1 MLLHCNGGGVMM
13 KKENMINLE
22 IDGKKVEAYK
32 DETILQVARRHGIY
46 VPTMCYLTKLKPIA
60 SCRLCVVDVEGLDD
74 PVLSCQER
82 AVEGIKVWTNSE
94 SLHTQRQNIMKLYDV
109 NHPLQCGVC
118 PKSGECDL
126 QNKTLEFNINQQNFS
141 AREHERELQD
151 WGSITYDPYL
161 CILCERCVRVCN
173 EIIGDDALEVKTG
186 GYNSTIINNKIDN
199 PNVDWGEC
207 AAVCPVGALSD
218 KDFKYFT
225 NSWELTKI
233 PAACAHSPLANMIY
247 YEVKRD
253 EIYRVR
259 NEYEFDTMSGVC
271 RYGYDYENRGSN
283 SNEDMEKTI
292 AAFKKADTIKFNSI
306 ITNEEA
312 LILQKLKEKFGYRLI
327 NQEALNYKK
336 FLKSFSETSGKTLYD
351 ADVDSVLESDYIVVL
366 GTRIASDIP
375 GLKFKIN
382 QASKRRSTQVIYL
395 HPLEDESIKTLVT
408 QFVKYEA
415 GSEESV
421 IALITKA
428 FVNSDEISK
437 ELKDF
442 FNGLDDGY
450 ISAESNVG
458 EEEVEQ
464 MLKSTRKK
472 KRYTFIAG
480 TDLLAHP
487 QAENIARILGILQK
501 YSPFDVII
509 VPPSVNTLGVSLICD
524 LDEEEGKYTIGYNE
538 TGDFVLSSLE
548 DKGDVNMPAINQQE
562 GTFTTLNKK
571 VVPTN
576 VALSFDGFCL
586 NDIANALG
594 FDNRYTIDYT
604 PFLPEDVGF
613 KSENFDDIPCYFTK
627 DGKEIRGY
635 ELNSDYTE
643 TDALPY
649 DIEEIESFD
658 GTVLYTCNPNSQK
671 NIFTNICSHLP
682 QDNEII
688 GSKQFAMAGKISDG
702 DEIEFEIDGVKIQKV
717 FRVNEHIKGTIAL
730 LPTYDLGFEGQ
741 KVNAKYRFNKVKIK
755 QVVT

>member
-1 MLLHCNGGGVMM
+1 M
-13 KKENMINLE
+13 KSKEIIKLE
-22 IDGKKVEAYK
+22 IDGKNVEAYK
-32 DETILQVARRHGIY
+32 DETILQAARRHGIY
-46 VPTMCYLTKLKPIA
+46 IPTMCYLTKLKPIA
-60 SCRLCVVDVEGLDD
+60 SCRLCVVDIDGLDD

-82 AVEGIKVWTNSE
+82 VVGGIKVTTNSK
-94 SLHTQRQNIMKLYDV
+94 SLFEQRQNIMKLYDV

-126 QNKTLEFNINQQNFS
+126 QNKTLEFNVNQQNFS

-173 EIIGDDALEVKTG
+173 EIIGDDALEIKTG
-186 GYNSTIINNKIDN
+186 GYNSTIVNNKIDD

-283 SNEDMEKTI
+283 DYEDMKKCI
-292 AAFKKADTIKFNSI
+292 QAFEKADTIKFNSI

-312 LILQKLKEKFGYRLI
+312 LILQKLKERYGYKLV
-327 NQEALNYKK
+327 NPEALNYKK
-336 FLKSFSETSGKTLYD
+336 FLKAFGEVCGKTLYQGD
-351 ADVDSVLESDYIVVL
+351 GGQLLESDYIVVL
-366 GTRIASDIP
+366 GTRIASDVP

-382 QASKRRSTQVIYL
+382 QASKRRSTQVVYL
-395 HPLEDESIKTLVT
+395 HPLEDESMKSLVT

-421 IALITKA
+421 IALIAKA
-428 FVNSDEISK
+428 FVKDDEIPDKLK
-437 ELKDF
+437 EF
-442 FNGLDDGY
+442 FKGLDDGY

-458 EEEVEQ
+458 EEEIEK
-464 MLKSTRKK
+464 MLKNTRKK
-472 KRYTFIAG
+472 ERYTFIAG

-487 QAENIARILGILQK
+487 QAENIARILGVLEK
-501 YSPFDVII
+501 YSPFNVII

-524 LDEEEGKYTIGYNE
+524 LDEKEGEYIVGYNE
-538 TGDFVLSSLE
+538 IGDFVLSSLE

-571 VVPTN
+571 VVPTH
-576 VALSFDGFCL
+576 VALAFDGFCL
-586 NDIANALG
+586 NDIANSLG
-594 FDNRYTIDYT
+594 LVNRYTIDYT
-604 PFLPEDVGF
+604 PLLPQEVGF
-613 KSENFDDIPCYFTK
+613 KNENFDDLACRFSK
-627 DGKEIRGY
+627 EGKEIRGY
-635 ELNSDYTE
+635 ELRCDKTGTE
-643 TDALPY
+643 ALPNE
-649 DIEEIESFD
+649 IEEIESFD
-658 GTVLYTCNPNSQK
+658 GTVVYVCNPNSQK

-682 QDNEII
+682 KDNELI
-688 GSKQFAMAGKISDG
+688 GSKQFATAGKIDDG
-702 DEIEFEIDGVKIQKV
+702 DEIEFTIDGVKIKRV

-730 LPTYDLGFEGQ
+730 LPTFDLGFEGQ
-741 KVNAKYRFNKVKIK
+741 KVNANYRFNKVKIK